1 MDEQSTVANSTSVRD
16 AMQNLVTDMKVLAA
30 DTRDLLRQT
39 TGQSSEQLARL
50 RNRTRETLS
59 AVEQRLG
66 PLQERL
72 GPLQER
78 ITEGGRYAAQVSAE
92 HLRAHRWSTLAAIA
106 AIGFAVAAIIAWQNE
121 MPGSDNSE
129 P

>member
-1 MDEQSTVANSTSVRD
+1 MDEQSTPANTASVRE

-30 DTRDLLRQT
+30 DTRELLRQT
-39 TGQSSEQLARL
+39 TGLSGEQFGRL
-50 RNRTRETLS
+50 RARTRETLS
-59 AVEQRLG
+59 AVE
-66 PLQERL
+66 ERL

-78 ITEGGRYAAQVSAE
+78 ITEGGRYAAQVSAD

-121 MPGSDNSE
+121 MPGDDNPE